1 MLIGFEAAARPTAGK
16 SHIELEGCSRPGF
29 VPAAALYANALPL
42 ENVRY
47 AYQLK
52 GRWRVQFNQRPLRL
66 EPPHYCAERASKH
79 APRSV

>member
-1 MLIGFEAAARPTAGK
+1 MSLLRRVEGCGNMLIGFEAAARPTAWK

-47 AYQLK
+47 AYQL
-52 GRWRVQFNQRPLRL
+52 
-66 EPPHYCAERASKH
+66 EA
-79 APRSV
+79 RSVQPTTIET